1 MAFIHCCAVKRIIIN
16 NNNNKMNNTIEFK
29 HKSWSVCLSLP
40 VGYQKKPLV
49 FFFDTLSESENFIK
63 NNYKKFYFTPRKGKN
78 AIIHRVT
85 TADNQTLILQT
96 KTFTVV
102 DGVLTFGELETIN
115 NKLK

>member
-1 MAFIHCCAVKRIIIN
+1 M
-16 NNNNKMNNTIEFK
+16 NNKIEFK

-63 NNYKKFYFTPRKGKN
+63 NNYKKFHFTPRKGKN
-78 AIIHRVT
+78 AIIHHVT
-85 TADNQTLILQT
+85 LNDDNQSFILQT
-96 KTFTVV
+96 KTFTVI
-102 DGVLTFGELETIN
+102 DGVLFWGELETIN

>member
-1 MAFIHCCAVKRIIIN
+1 
-16 NNNNKMNNTIEFK
+16 MNNTIKFK
-29 HKSWSVCLSLP
+29 HKSWSVCMSLP
-40 VGYQKKPLV
+40 VGYQKKNLV

-85 TADNQTLILQT
+85 TADGDEPIILQT

-102 DGVLTFGELETIN
+102 DGVLFFGELETIN

>member
-1 MAFIHCCAVKRIIIN
+1 ME
-16 NNNNKMNNTIEFK
+16 NKIEFK

-78 AIIHRVT
+78 AIMHRVT

-96 KTFTVV
+96 KTLTVV
-102 DGVLTFGELETIN
+102 DGVLFFGELETIN
-115 NKLK
+115 NDLNKENESKYIDDRE

>member
-1 MAFIHCCAVKRIIIN
+1 
-16 NNNNKMNNTIEFK
+16 MNNTIEFK
-29 HKSWSVCLSLP
+29 HKYWSVCMSLP

-85 TADNQTLILQT
+85 TADGDEPIILQT
-96 KTFTVV
+96 KTFTVI

>member
-1 MAFIHCCAVKRIIIN
+1 MD
-16 NNNNKMNNTIEFK
+16 NKIEFK

-49 FFFDTLSESENFIK
+49 FFFDTLSESEKFIK
-63 NNYKKFYFTPRKGKN
+63 NNYKKFHFTPRKGKN

-85 TADNQTLILQT
+85 TADNQTIILQT

-102 DGVLTFGELETIN
+102 DGVLAFDELITLRKYENESKYIN
-115 NKLK
+115 DRE